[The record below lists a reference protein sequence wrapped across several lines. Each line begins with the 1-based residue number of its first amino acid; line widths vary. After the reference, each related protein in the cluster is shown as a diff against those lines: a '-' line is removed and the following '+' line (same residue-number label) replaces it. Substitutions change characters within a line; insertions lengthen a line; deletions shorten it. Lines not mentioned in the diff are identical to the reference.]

1 MLLVCHCVP
10 LRDNTNKQ
18 NNIYTM
24 KKNIGILLI
33 ALGAVLQIL
42 SALVPAMG
50 DMADQNIY
58 TWGSLALIII
68 GLLTHI
74 FINKKLEA

>member
-1 MLLVCHCVP
+1 
-10 LRDNTNKQ
+10 
-18 NNIYTM
+18 M

-58 TWGSLALIII
+58 TWGSLGLIII

>member
-1 MLLVCHCVP
+1 
-10 LRDNTNKQ
+10 
-18 NNIYTM
+18 M

-33 ALGAVLQIL
+33 ALGALLQIL

-50 DMADQNIY
+50 DMADQNFY
-58 TWGSLALIII
+58 TWGSLGLIII

-74 FINKKLEA
+74 YVNKKQEA